1 MRRSNLIPENR
12 NCFGPN
18 YPTEYPGEMVKVLGL
33 SYTDRV
39 LDVGGGHNPLP
50 VARVILERDLS
61 DGAHRDGQAI
71 RYSDSACLIQG
82 DVQSLP
88 FADHAFD
95 FVYCAHVLEHV
106 NDPAEACRELM
117 RVATRGFIE
126 TPRAWTE
133 YVAGHPSH
141 QWLVDLIDGVLVFTR
156 KPFLEWPFD
165 QIVLAKAQIDPDFY
179 QKALVTYRN
188 LTCVQLLWD
197 DTFTF
202 RVTRLP
208 DGIEYSYG
216 DPLTASRA
224 HFVFACNLL
233 LARAPLP
240 NVLVHAKEAFL
251 KVKDPKYAKL
261 VELVETL
268 LDNKVLARPKNKAD
282 LISLGIQ
289 P

>member
-1 MRRSNLIPENR
+1 
-12 NCFGPN
+12 
-18 YPTEYPGEMVKVLGL
+18 MVNALGL
-33 SYTDRV
+33 SNKDRV

-50 VARVILERDLS
+50 AAQVILELDLS
-61 DGAHRDGQAI
+61 DGVHRDGQDI
-71 RYSDSACLIQG
+71 RHSDSACLIQG

-95 FVYCAHVLEHV
+95 FVYCSHVLEHV
-106 NDPAEACRELM
+106 DDPAEACKELM
-117 RVATRGFIE
+117 RVANRGFIE

-165 QIVLAKAQIDPDFY
+165 QIVLAKAQTDPEFY
-179 QKALVTYRN
+179 HKALVTYRN
-188 LTCVQLLWD
+188 LTCVQLLWN

-208 DGIEYSYG
+208 DGIEYRYG

-233 LARAPLP
+233 LAQAPLS

-251 KVKDPKYAKL
+251 RVKDPKYAKL
-261 VELVETL
+261 VELVEKL
-268 LDNKVLARPKNKAD
+268 LDNKVVARPKNKAD
-282 LISLGIQ
+282 LISLGIK